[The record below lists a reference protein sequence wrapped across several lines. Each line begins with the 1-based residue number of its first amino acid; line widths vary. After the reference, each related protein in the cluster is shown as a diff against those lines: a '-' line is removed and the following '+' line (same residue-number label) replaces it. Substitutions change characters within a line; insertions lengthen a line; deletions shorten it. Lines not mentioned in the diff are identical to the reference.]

1 MSKEGSDVQV
11 MVIFPQVV
19 LEERMS
25 QLHSVEGVV

>member
-19 LEERMS
+19 LEERMA
-25 QLHSVEGVV
+25 QLHSVE